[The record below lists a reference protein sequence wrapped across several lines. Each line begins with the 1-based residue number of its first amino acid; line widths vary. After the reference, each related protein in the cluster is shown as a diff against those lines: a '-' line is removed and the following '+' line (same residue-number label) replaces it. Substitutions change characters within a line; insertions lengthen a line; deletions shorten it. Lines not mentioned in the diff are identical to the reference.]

1 MGLEELSYAAGVP
14 IVGDKL
20 LELEEIENLVVG
32 MEVTR
37 YLALASLSFALYDIV
52 STIDLESKYVWSTPW
67 NFGRIAFHFNRIFAP
82 SIQMFLAAC
91 ISYVCFFHY
100 SPSPQFCI
108 ITSGIYVWGTCII
121 VAGVMSVLI
130 ARIWLLYFRKPW
142 VLIFLLTLGV
152 LVSLP
157 PILVILV
164 AFKQVGQAKLPVIPE
179 MSDFD

>member
-82 SIQMFLAAC
+82 SIQIVHL
-91 ISYVCFFHY
+91 ISLFRF